1 MKKLLRAPEYLDHIL
16 GAIERV
22 QRYTAN
28 VDERGFLLDEMLQD
42 AVVRN
47 VEVIGEAANNIQR
60 VDPSF
65 AVKHNEIPWQVMYTM
80 RNRLTHGYDV
90 IDFQIV
96 WKTIQEDLPLLAR
109 LITAI
114 ER

>member
-1 MKKLLRAPEYLDHIL
+1 MKKLLRAPDYLDHIL
-16 GAIERV
+16 GAIERI
-22 QRYTAN
+22 QRYTAD
-28 VDERGFLLDEMLQD
+28 VDEQGFLLNEMLQD

-60 VDPSF
+60 VDPLF
-65 AVKHNEIPWQVMYTM
+65 AEKHNEIPWQVMYTM

-96 WKTIQEDLPLLAR
+96 WKTIKEDLPLLAR
-109 LITAI
+109 LIRAI
-114 ER
+114 